1 MFRACSSNT
10 MCHMFFFFIY
20 FLFYFFF
27 MSDSLNKLGKGVDL
41 VAGGSVI
48 NGAYPVYFGQ
58 LKIK

>member
-1 MFRACSSNT
+1 
-10 MCHMFFFFIY
+10 
-20 FLFYFFF
+20 